1 MEVALASLVRVDLT
15 EWISKCIFWEER
27 LQQER
32 NLIPVDGDGTRKV
45 RAMTILIVLL
55 AVSLGFFALGFAW
68 TLTLRGHTTR
78 RSGADVGVEYIEEE
92 MARRDF
98 RAGKTSL
105 GRKAWFWGKGWAVER
120 EAAVSYKELKTM
132 WRKGSYGALLP
143 MALLLGGF
151 LTSILAGGVLL
162 MIRLDNPIPG
172 LVVLAF
178 GIYGAWIVGSGIHR
192 A

>member
-1 MEVALASLVRVDLT
+1 
-15 EWISKCIFWEER
+15 
-27 LQQER
+27 
-32 NLIPVDGDGTRKV
+32 
-45 RAMTILIVLL
+45 MTTLIVLL
-55 AVSLGFFALGFAW
+55 AASLGIFAVGFTW
-68 TLTLRGHTTR
+68 TLALRGHTTK
-78 RSGADVGVEYIEEE
+78 RSGADVGVEYMEEE

-98 RAGKTSL
+98 RSGRTSL
-105 GRKAWFWGKGWAVER
+105 GRKAWFWGKGWAVDR

-151 LTSILAGGVLL
+151 LTSIIVGGLLLVAG
-162 MIRLDNPIPG
+162 LDNPIPG

-178 GIYGAWIVGSGIHR
+178 GIYGAWIVGSGIRR